1 MQLQAKWAYLFK
13 PLPYPTRYGTKNLG
27 KTAGILFSVLF
38 TFLLLYKPFGV
49 YEPEL
54 KFNYI
59 LICVLH
65 ALSPSLIVYTY
76 FRLLNYVSERR
87 GHPQQWSLFKEYCRL
102 SLLLF
107 LIGITSFLM
116 RDLIYTN
123 PDNWSLRYLW
133 EEIRNCYLA
142 GCLFYVALVRFYP
155 EPRSVAK
162 QTVPVHLSADL
173 FITTQVK
180 QDNFSLNPNNLLFAK
195 AEGNYVMLTT
205 MSNDKITTELKR
217 ISLRQLESQL
227 SEYAFILRCH
237 RAYLVNVLQVETV
250 SGNSQGYTLTFKYPQ
265 DEVPVSR
272 TQLNK
277 FDELYEQ
284 FSALRG
290 QVSQPSQI

>member
-13 PLPYPTRYGTKNLG
+13 TTPYPTRYETKNLG
-27 KTAGILFSVLF
+27 KTTAILFSVLF
-38 TFLLLYKPFGV
+38 VFLLLYKPFGV

-76 FRLLNYVSERR
+76 FRLLNYVSKRR

-102 SLLLF
+102 ALLLF
-107 LIGITSFLM
+107 LIGIASFLM

-123 PDNWSLRYLW
+123 PDNRSLRYFW

-142 GCLFYVALVRFYP
+142 GCLFYVALVRFYR
-155 EPRSVAK
+155 EPRSVSK
-162 QTVPVHLSADL
+162 QKAPVQSSADL

-195 AEGNYVMLTT
+195 AEGNYVMLTRMT
-205 MSNDKITTELKR
+205 NDKITTELKR

-227 SEYAFILRCH
+227 SEYTFILRCH
-237 RAYLVNVLQVETV
+237 RAYLVNVLQVELV
-250 SGNSQGYTLTFKYPQ
+250 SGNSQGYTLTFKQ
-265 DEVPVSR
+265 HHSEVPVSR
-272 TQLNK
+272 AQLNK
-277 FDELYEQ
+277 FDELYERCSE
-284 FSALRG
+284 FRS